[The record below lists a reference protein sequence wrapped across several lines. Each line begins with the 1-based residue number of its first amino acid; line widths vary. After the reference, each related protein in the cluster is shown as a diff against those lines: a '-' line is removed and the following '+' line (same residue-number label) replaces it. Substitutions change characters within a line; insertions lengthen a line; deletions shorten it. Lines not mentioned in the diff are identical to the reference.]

1 MIDRMKV
8 VNYKAYRI
16 VDTKVGATYN
26 IGDELLMPRYNI
38 DDYSTEKKAIEQ
50 ILEGNRPDNFTSRN
64 EALFV
69 FPESQYDYES
79 VWTNFKY
86 SHSEREYLLLEL
98 ELTGEL
104 YWLNAVHYNSP
115 FFNQNQQ
122 QNAQEYWKE
131 IAETDFTG
139 DMEIEG
145 LFVGTA
151 KITEIKRKRH
161 LSNSENIVI
170 Q

>member
-1 MIDRMKV
+1 MKV

-16 VDTKVGATYN
+16 VDAHNVATYKVGDKLSIPHYT
-26 IGDELLMPRYNI
+26 M
-38 DDYSTEKKAIEQ
+38 DDYSPKKRTFEQ
-50 ILEGNRPDNFTSRN
+50 ILEVNRPDNIPPRN
-64 EALFV
+64 EVLFV

-98 ELTGEL
+98 ELTGDL
-104 YWLNAVHYNSP
+104 YWLNAEHYNSP

-122 QNAQEYWKE
+122 QKAQEYWKE
-131 IAETDFTG
+131 IAETDFTC